1 MIPKSFDSISKEDLD
16 QLVINKVKEGR
27 TLQYK
32 PDSPR
37 SSSQIILFLAVI
49 SELANNQGGDMVLGI
64 SKDDGLPSSVQGLKI
79 ANINRE
85 LLRLQ
90 SLISDGLEPSLES
103 VELRSIEIDKGN
115 YVVIIRVRPSRKAP
129 HSVSLLWANIL
140 G

>member
-64 SKDDGLPSSVQGLKI
+64 SRDDGLPSKVQGLKTADI
-79 ANINRE
+79 DRE

-115 YVVIIRVRPSRKAP
+115 YVVVIRVEPSRKAP